1 MFLQLSELQ
10 PALSSL
16 NDTLGEMSTLFENA
30 PPQSGVMDL
39 AGMLRTSSILLC
51 QRELVLNETDEEQQY
66 IDRFRRGPDASL
78 DSTDNASYVYDNS
91 TS

>member
-1 MFLQLSELQ
+1 
-10 PALSSL
+10 
-16 NDTLGEMSTLFENA
+16 
-30 PPQSGVMDL
+30 MDL